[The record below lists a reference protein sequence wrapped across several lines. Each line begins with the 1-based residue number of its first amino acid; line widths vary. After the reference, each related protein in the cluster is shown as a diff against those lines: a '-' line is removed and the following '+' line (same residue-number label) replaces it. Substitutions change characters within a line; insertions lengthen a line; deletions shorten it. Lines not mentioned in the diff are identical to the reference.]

1 MEKKET
7 SMDYYIDDSRKYK
20 VAEIA
25 QLFATYYDES
35 YNIIDPNYLSWQYL
49 NNPNGNAIV
58 AQARSTKDNSLVG
71 VYILNP
77 IELNQYGKSTL
88 SLNTFTH
95 ADYRG
100 KGMFTILAK
109 DCYQRA
115 AKSGVKSIIGFPNP
129 MSYGGF
135 IKKLKF
141 TDVGNVKY
149 MIKVINP
156 LKSIVEAVTGSSATK
171 QLLFKGNINK
181 IKDIRNDFVKD
192 FMNEWNAKNSLTVNR
207 SVEYYHWRYQQHP
220 INKYHILAHK
230 VDNKVEALMVVKK
243 NVKRLSELLILDFM
257 WLNIE
262 SANFLFK
269 NLQKDIKKDISVVR
283 VYSNP
288 LHSDHLIYKAMGFFD
303 SNKLRKRK
311 LSVPLIYR
319 ALIDSLPEPNFSD
332 WRVSLGDGDME

>member
-7 SMDYYIDDSRKYK
+7 NMDYYIDESSEFK

-25 QLFATYYDES
+25 TLFATYYDES
-35 YNIIDPNYLSWQYL
+35 YNIINPDYLAWQYL
-49 NNPNGNAIV
+49 DNPSGNAIV
-58 AQARSTKDNSLVG
+58 SQARSTKDNSLVG

-77 IELNQYGKSTL
+77 VELNQYGKSTL

-100 KGMFTILAK
+100 KGMFTVLAK
-109 DCYQRA
+109 DCYDRA

-141 TDVGNVKY
+141 LDVGNVQY
-149 MIKVINP
+149 LIKAINP
-156 LKSIVEAVTGSSATK
+156 LKSIVEVVKGNTAAK
-171 QLLFKGNINK
+171 QLLFKK
-181 IKDIRNDFVKD
+181 EVDEIKDISNIRVKD
-192 FMNEWNAKNSLTVNR
+192 FMNEWNLKNSLTVNR
-207 SVEYYHWRYQQHP
+207 SVDYYRWRYDQHP
-220 INKYHILAHK
+220 MNNYHILAHQ
-230 VDNKVEALMVVKK
+230 VNNKIEALMVVKK
-243 NVKRLSELLILDFM
+243 NVKRLSELLILDFL
-257 WLNIE
+257 WLNKE
-262 SANFLFK
+262 SAILLFK
-269 NLQKDIKKDISVVR
+269 KMQKSVKKDISVVR

-288 LHSDHLIYKAMGFFD
+288 QHIDHQVYKAMGFFD
-303 SNKLRKRK
+303 ANKLRKKK

-319 ALIDSLPEPNFSD
+319 SLVDSLPDPIFSE